1 MQDGELKVGED
12 LDEWRGG
19 EEKPRRT
26 ACLRYRGRN
35 KGDVFI
41 VMGLKNC
48 RLQIIIHGINT
59 ILKKIRF
66 IHVQRK
72 RTVSKC
78 FEI

>member
-12 LDEWRGG
+12 LDGWRGG

-59 ILKKIRF
+59 ILKKYVLF
-66 IHVQRK
+66 MCK
-72 RTVSKC
+72 EKGL
-78 FEI
+78 